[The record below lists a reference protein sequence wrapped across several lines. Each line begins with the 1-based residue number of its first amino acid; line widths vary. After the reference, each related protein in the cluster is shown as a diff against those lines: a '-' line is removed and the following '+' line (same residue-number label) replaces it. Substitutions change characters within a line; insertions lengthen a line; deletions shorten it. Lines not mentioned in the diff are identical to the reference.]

1 MAVDDKIQ
9 LRCMT
14 DENVRMSAI
23 KWYKNGHR
31 LIENNHIKIHK
42 HSADSFLHTHLIIEK
57 ALMSDAGSYSC
68 KFDHIHTNIEVNVVR
83 ENPDTGVIES
93 GLSSKSNKQLSTSSS
108 DKSFFDSY
116 KFLVTSDATRYKASN
131 LVCLIIFSG
140 VSYFFTSV

>member
-1 MAVDDKIQ
+1 
-9 LRCMT
+9 MT

-42 HSADSFLHTHLIIEK
+42 HSADNFLHTHLIIEK

-116 KFLVTSDATRYKASN
+116 KFFATSDATSYKASN
-131 LVCLIIFSG
+131 LVCLLIVSG
-140 VSYFFTSV
+140 ISYFFTSV